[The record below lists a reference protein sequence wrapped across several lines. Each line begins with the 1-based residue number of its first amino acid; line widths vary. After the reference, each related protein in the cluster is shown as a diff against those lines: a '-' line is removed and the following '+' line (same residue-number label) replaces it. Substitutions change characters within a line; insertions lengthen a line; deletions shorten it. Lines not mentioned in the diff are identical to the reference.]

1 MADLPPDAAAMRESE
16 RWVAQAAADLADARR
31 LAEAGRHALACF
43 LCQQSA
49 EKMVSAYLFARGAE
63 HIWGHALADLCED
76 AKAIDPSFDVIKT
89 VAMLLDKHYLATRYP
104 SALPGGVPAEA
115 YDADD
120 SARALEIAA
129 DVDRFVRERLASLA
143 GGPGR

>member
-1 MADLPPDAAAMRESE
+1 MADLPPDAAAAMHESQ
-16 RWVAQAAADLADARR
+16 RWLAQAAADLDSA
-31 LAEAGRHALACF
+31 AEVAESGRHALACF

-49 EKMVSAYLFARGAE
+49 EKAISGYLFARGAE

-104 SALPGGVPAEA
+104 SALPGGVPAQA

-120 SARALEIAA
+120 SG
-129 DVDRFVRERLASLA
+129 RLASLS
-143 GGPGR
+143 GQ

>member
-1 MADLPPDAAAMRESE
+1 MADLPPDAAAAMHESQ
-16 RWVAQAAADLADARR
+16 RWLAQAAADLDSAAL
-31 LAEAGRHALACF
+31 LAQSGRHALACF

-49 EKMVSAYLFARGAE
+49 EKAVSAYLFARGAE

-120 SARALEIAA
+120 SGRALEIAT
-129 DVDRFVRERLASLA
+129 DVDRFVRERLASLS
-143 GGPGR
+143 GQ

>member
-1 MADLPPDAAAMRESE
+1 VS
-16 RWVAQAAADLADARR
+16 QAARDLDDAGYLREGGR
-31 LAEAGRHALACF
+31 HNTACFMAHQAAVKALTGYLYAEGAEA
-43 LCQQSA
+43 
-49 EKMVSAYLFARGAE
+49 V
-63 HIWGHALADLCED
+63 WGNSVADLCED

-120 SARALEIAA
+120 SARALEIAG

-143 GGPGR
+143 GP